1 MSATVVFDLDKVL
14 LGGDASALF
23 LRGRLR
29 ESPARMVPLLL
40 AAPLLGPAAVVP
52 QLRPLAARTITRL
65 AVAGHDRTDVE
76 AATSAY
82 REALTRG
89 PLAAVADAIAAV
101 RRHRADG
108 DEVVV
113 ATGCEE
119 TLARGYLTA
128 IGLDDV
134 DVVGSTGSLR
144 PPRIERAMGE
154 WKVRLL
160 DRRGYPPPL
169 GGGVQRQRL
178 GPADVR
184 RHPASGAGQR
194 RRADREKGGARP
206 GTTPRDAHLA
216 HARRRGRR
224 SSAYRCAPGHVKSL
238 LRVPGGR

>member
-1 MSATVVFDLDKVL
+1 MSATVIFDLDKVL
-14 LGGDASALF
+14 LGGNASALF

-40 AAPLLGPAAVVP
+40 VAPLLGPAAVVP
-52 QLRPLAARTITRL
+52 QLRPLAARTMTRL

-76 AATSAY
+76 AAASAY

-128 IGLDDV
+128 IGLDDI
-134 DVVGSTGSLR
+134 DVVGSTGSIR

-160 DRRGYPPPL
+160 DRRGCPPPWAAVYSDSASDL
-169 GGGVQRQRL
+169 PMFAGSPRPVL
-178 GPADVR
+178 VNADERTVR
-184 RHPASGAGQR
+184 RVER
-194 RRADREKGGARP
+194 V
-206 GTTPRDAHLA
+206 L
-216 HARRRGRR
+216 GRR
-224 SSAYRCAPGHVKSL
+224 PEMLTWR
-238 LRVPGGR
+238 